1 MNQLEAMHIYLRV
14 AELSSFTQAA
24 DSLGL
29 PKANVSESVKQLE
42 NFLGTRLLQR
52 TTRSVQMTQD
62 GILFY
67 ERSKDLLSD
76 MAELHGLFLDEK
88 NNLHGRLRVDL
99 PVGVAKNIVI
109 AALPEFLQQH
119 PEIELELSCTDR
131 RVDVIREGFDC
142 VMRIGALQDSNLIAR
157 PLGFL
162 RQINLA
168 SPSYLK
174 LWGVPMNLDDL
185 RQHFLVHYASNFGAK
200 SQGFEYQVNGKSQFL
215 EMKGKLTV
223 NNSDAYQAACL
234 AGFGIIQAPQI
245 GAKSLLEQGKLVEIL
260 PDCRAHSMPVSLLY
274 PDRRHLAKRTRKLME
289 WMAQTL
295 APHLQ
300 SSSE

>member
-14 AELSSFTQAA
+14 AELASFTQAA

-29 PKANVSESVKQLE
+29 PKANVSEAVKQLE
-42 NFLGTRLLQR
+42 SFLGTRLLQR

-62 GILFY
+62 GLLFY

-88 NNLHGRLRVDL
+88 SSLQGRLRVDL
-99 PVGVAKNIVI
+99 PVGVAKNILI

-119 PEIELELSCTDR
+119 PKIELELSCTDR

-142 VMRIGALQDSNLIAR
+142 VMRVGTLNDSNLIAR

-168 SPSYLK
+168 SPDYLK
-174 LWGVPMNLDDL
+174 LCGTPASIDDL
-185 RQHFLVHYASNFGAK
+185 QQHFLVHYSSNFGAK
-200 SQGFEYQVNGKSQFL
+200 SPGFEYQWQGKSQFVK
-215 EMKGKLTV
+215 MKGKLTV

-234 AGFGIIQAPQI
+234 AGFGIIQAPQL
-245 GAKSLLEQGKLVEIL
+245 GAHNLLAQGKLVEIL
-260 PDCRAHSMPVSLLY
+260 PDFRALSMPVSLLY
-274 PDRRHLAKRTRKLME
+274 PDRRHLAKRTQKLME
-289 WMAQTL
+289 WMTQTL

-300 SSSE
+300 SSPD